1 MKNYEMSSNIME
13 LSEHKTYI
21 ELSRRLCYY
30 DYPNL
35 NGVQLNSDIAVDKAQ
50 TLLMQPVVAKY
61 RKTMNNDDLGG
72 HEVSV
77 DSKGN
82 VSFGTV
88 PIGVNVSVE
97 VRPDTIEIDGKA
109 VQTPCLFA
117 VSRVWKRNKNVCSA
131 IKRLF
136 AEGKLHSSWEL
147 LTSAEEKVGNIRILT
162 DYEFEADCL
171 LGSSS
176 RPAYGS
182 CATTLEVASEDNT
195 ELLLSEAVLNDK
207 IENYCEKE
215 DKDLKNKDKK
225 NDFLSEKDEK
235 ETIATAETVP
245 MEDVTGDKTEGKD
258 VSAAPSESE
267 EASVEDVFDKN
278 SEQSDK
284 KENENTESTEVSTLT
299 EGDLRSKIARLCQTK
314 RKWCWVA
321 FMFPTENYVLVQ
333 DEERES
339 ELEYYKVPYTVD
351 GENVTIGDFEK
362 IRLVVSV
369 ANINAEIAE
378 KNNAIIKANEEITL
392 LKAEIDSLSKYKEM
406 YEQAEQE
413 KAEKELSEKREELK
427 KFAIKSGY
435 ISAEEIENSD
445 AIKSLI
451 DTVDENGIK
460 AIIVDRL
467 MAQKSDDAA
476 AVAEKMEQV
485 KSETASLTCN
495 DEMTDYKSVM
505 KKFLGK

>member
-1 MKNYEMSSNIME
+1 ME

-21 ELSRRLCYY
+21 ELFRRICYY

-61 RKTMNNDDLGG
+61 RKTMNKDDLGG

-82 VSFGTV
+82 VSFGTA

-117 VSRVWKRNKNVCSA
+117 VSRVWKRNKNVCAA

-182 CATTLEVASEDNT
+182 CATVLEVASEDNT

-215 DKDLKNKDKK
+215 EKDLKNKDEK
-225 NDFLSEKDEK
+225 NEILSEKDEK
-235 ETIATAETVP
+235 ETITTAETVETAP
-245 MEDVTGDKTEGKD
+245 TEVVTEDKKEAEGTSVESAENKAVSAEDTADKT
-258 VSAAPSESE
+258 P
-267 EASVEDVFDKN
+267 
-278 SEQSDK
+278 EQSDK
-284 KENENTESTEVSTLT
+284 EENENRTATEVSALT
-299 EGDLRSKIARLCQTK
+299 DWDLRNKIARLCQTK
-314 RKWCWVA
+314 RRWCWVA

-333 DEERES
+333 DEERDS

-351 GENVTIGDFEK
+351 GEDVAIGDFEK

-369 ANINAEIAE
+369 AKINTEIAE
-378 KNNAIIKANEEITL
+378 KNNAIIKANEEIAS
-392 LKAEIDSLSKYKEM
+392 LKTEIDSLSKYKEM

-427 KFAIKSGY
+427 KYAIKSGY
-435 ISAEEIENSD
+435 ISAEEIETSD
-445 AIKSLI
+445 IIKALI

-467 MAQKSDDAA
+467 MAQKSEDAP
-476 AVAEKMEQV
+476 AVVEKSEQV